1 MKELETKFDID
12 YGVDPENIKYDRTT
26 VDGGNQSEEPNITLR
41 DMVRVHY
48 AEKYEKT
55 QNDVLTS
62 LIEIQEQKLAR
73 SERKQKIN
81 EVKQKETELAK
92 TGYQNN
98 VKPLSKRLDFDNK
111 MIKGACVGLGVGL
124 VAGVSASMPE
134 FFSPETVGYISA
146 GVIGGPAVGMGCAV
160 ASAYNTETRK
170 FTEAKNKVVSFFRN
184 KYTAFQEEKLNGMYE
199 ALEYK
204 LDDCEYHGV
213 DYKDAFPDPDR
224 DTRTV
229 EEVVEKEDGA
239 KESDS
244 AEM

>member
-1 MKELETKFDID
+1 MKDLETKFDID

-48 AEKYEKT
+48 AEKYEKV

-73 SERKQKIN
+73 SERRQKIN
-81 EVKQKETELAK
+81 EVKQKETELARD
-92 TGYQNN
+92 GYQKN
-98 VKPLSKRLDFDNK
+98 VKPISKRLDFDNK
-111 MIKGACVGLGVGL
+111 MIRRSLTGLGIGLAAGL
-124 VAGVSASMPE
+124 VASVSEPIG
-134 FFSPETVGYISA
+134 PETIGYIA
-146 GVIGGPAVGMGCAV
+146 GGVIAGPAVGIGSAI

-170 FTEAKNKVVSFFRN
+170 LSEAKNNVVSFFRD

-204 LDDCEYHGV
+204 LDDAEYHGV

-224 DTRTV
+224 DETKL
-229 EEVVEKEDGA
+229 EDVVETESENDGA
-239 KESDS
+239 D
-244 AEM
+244 M